1 MNGDDDR
8 FYMRIALELAAE
20 AAAAGEVP
28 VGAVVVRDGEVLG
41 RGWNRPIS
49 TCDAT
54 AHAEIVA
61 LREASRVC
69 GNYRLPD
76 ATVYVTIEPCTM
88 CVGAMIHARIGR
100 VVFGAPEPKAGAL
113 VSQLKLTEADH
124 WNHRLQVEGHVCEEE
139 AAEVMRRFFRQRR
152 EAARAG
158 RAAPE

>member
-1 MNGDDDR
+1 MTGAEDR
-8 FYMRIALELAAE
+8 LYMEMALELAAA

-69 GNYRLPD
+69 GNYRLPE
-76 ATVYVTIEPCTM
+76 ATLYVTIEPCTM

-113 VSQLKLTEADH
+113 VSQLQLTKAGH
-124 WNHRLQVEGHVCEEE
+124 WNHRLQVEGDVCAEE
-139 AAEVMRRFFRQRR
+139 AAEVMRRFFQQRR
-152 EAARAG
+152 EQARANK
-158 RAAPE
+158 APPE

>member
-1 MNGDDDR
+1 MNADDQL
-8 FYMRIALELAAE
+8 FMGMALELAAE

-61 LREASRVC
+61 LRDASRAC

-76 ATVYVTIEPCTM
+76 ATLYVTIEPCTM

-100 VVFGAPEPKAGAL
+100 VVFGAPEAKAGAL
-113 VSQLKLTEADH
+113 VSQLRLAESEH
-124 WNHRLQVEGHVCEEE
+124 WNHRLQVDRDICAEE
-139 AAEVMRRFFRQRR
+139 AGELMRRFFQQRR
-152 EAARAG
+152 EQARANKII
-158 RAAPE
+158 PE